1 MNMVGKTMKVSVV
14 AGIYFP
20 PEINLRR
27 FLDAC
32 LAQTLDEVEFILL
45 LDGPNDT
52 RSRQIISEYKEKFD
66 INKNKFILIENEQ
79 NLGIEG
85 VCKKGITLSKG
96 EYIIVVDSD
105 DFFDDNWTECMYNYI
120 NSHKNIEILAPRILV
135 GYLGEPDVLYSLLGN
150 DDPSD
155 TGLMFKKE
163 ILDKYNDF
171 VLNLTTVGQ
180 LEEFAKVEVL
190 PLLAG
195 SFYYY
200 IRTNENST
208 SITRVLEGKEE
219 ERSIDFKLCENIT
232 KTEIKNALEKLI
244 KKEIDINSYSKSQLI
259 ELAMP
264 YCNLDK
270 NTPVFSYE
278 DLQKI

>member
-1 MNMVGKTMKVSVV
+1 MKVSVV
-14 AGIYFP
+14 TGIYFP

-32 LAQTLDEVEFILL
+32 LAQTLNEVEFILL
-45 LDGPNDT
+45 LDGPNDI
-52 RSRQIISEYKEKFD
+52 RSRQIVSEYKERFNT
-66 INKNKFILIENEQ
+66 NKNKFILIENEQ

-85 VCKKGITLSKG
+85 VCKKGIALSKG

-105 DFFDDNWTECMYNYI
+105 DFFDDNWVECMYNYI
-120 NSHKNIEILAPRILV
+120 NSHKSIEILAPRILV

-163 ILDKYNDF
+163 TLDKYNDF

-208 SITRVLEGKEE
+208 SIIRVLEGKEE
-219 ERSIDFKLCENIT
+219 ERSIDFKLCEDIT
-232 KTEIKNALEKLI
+232 KTEIKNALEKLT